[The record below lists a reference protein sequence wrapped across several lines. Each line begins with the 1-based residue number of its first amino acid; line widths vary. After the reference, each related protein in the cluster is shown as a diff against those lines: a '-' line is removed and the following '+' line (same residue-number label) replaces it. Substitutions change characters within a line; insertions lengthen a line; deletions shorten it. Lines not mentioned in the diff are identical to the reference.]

1 MNNSVKTRPQ
11 RWLTQAAIGS
21 APTFPDREHER
32 HLFRNEGVNETTFRI
47 QNEK

>member
-1 MNNSVKTRPQ
+1 MNNSVKTRPK
-11 RWLTQAAIGS
+11 RRLIKAEIGS

-47 QNEK
+47 QDEK